1 MLSRNETLLVESLL
15 LLHPWVEAL
24 LMPRIDRVRPWII
37 PRCTPQSL
45 QSTLPCMC
53 VCNSHCNTRKTARS
67 ALAEV
72 IRTRGDDLV
81 RVRISVCVAQF
92 PPPESAFCVSM
103 WRRRCE
109 SWGTHRRSVA
119 LGRYLLA
126 WISFLGVPS
135 CSSQPI
141 EGALG
146 VRSRIGRRM
155 VLLWFCLP
163 GRRGVL
169 LWLVLLGRR
178 LVLLWVLLPRRAPSL
193 VVIRFWI
200 LSFVFEGVTTL
211 ILHREE
217 GGRRGEGMKCSVS
230 LCQMSPRCLVFLDW
244 NPLARRNGS
253 TSTRGFDRLFFT
265 QFPSP

>member
-1 MLSRNETLLVESLL
+1 LLVESLL

-24 LMPRIDRVRPWII
+24 LMPRIDRVCPWII
-37 PRCTPQSL
+37 PRCISQGL

-53 VCNSHCNTRKTARS
+53 VCNSHCNTRKTPRS

-103 WRRRCE
+103 WRWRCE
-109 SWGTHRRSVA
+109 SWTHRRSVT

-135 CSSQPI
+135 CSSQSI

-146 VRSRIGRRM
+146 VRSRIGRRV
-155 VLLWFCLP
+155 VLLRFCLP

-178 LVLLWVLLPRRAPSL
+178 LVLLWVLLSRRAPSL

-200 LSFVFEGVTTL
+200 LSFVFEGVTAL

-217 GGRRGEGMKCSVS
+217 GEGEG
-230 LCQMSPRCLVFLDW
+230 
-244 NPLARRNGS
+244 
-253 TSTRGFDRLFFT
+253 
-265 QFPSP
+265 

>member
-1 MLSRNETLLVESLL
+1 VLLVKALLGMLSRNETLLVESLL

-24 LMPRIDRVRPWII
+24 LMPRIDRVCPWII
-37 PRCTPQSL
+37 PRCISQGL

-103 WRRRCE
+103 WRWRCE
-109 SWGTHRRSVA
+109 SWTHRRSVT

-126 WISFLGVPS
+126 WISFLGVPP
-135 CSSQPI
+135 CSSQSI

-146 VRSRIGRRM
+146 VRSRIGRR
-155 VLLWFCLP
+155 V
-163 GRRGVL
+163 VL
-169 LWLVLLGRR
+169 LWLVLLGR

-193 VVIRFWI
+193 VVVRFWI
-200 LSFVFEGVTTL
+200 LSFVFEGVTAL

-217 GGRRGEGMKCSVS
+217 GEGEG
-230 LCQMSPRCLVFLDW
+230 
-244 NPLARRNGS
+244 
-253 TSTRGFDRLFFT
+253 
-265 QFPSP
+265 